1 MIPECIS
8 KGRTPPNYLHVPV
21 KPLIHSLPFHL
32 TFVTLL
38 GNRNFNP
45 KHLQN
50 FDGEGAILAR
60 PLAQRLLASGGDPE
74 PL

>member
-1 MIPECIS
+1 MVIPECIS
-8 KGRTPPNYLHVPV
+8 KGQTPPNFLHVPV
-21 KPLIHSLPFHL
+21 LKPLIHSLPFHL
-32 TFVTLL
+32 TY
-38 GNRNFNP
+38 FNP